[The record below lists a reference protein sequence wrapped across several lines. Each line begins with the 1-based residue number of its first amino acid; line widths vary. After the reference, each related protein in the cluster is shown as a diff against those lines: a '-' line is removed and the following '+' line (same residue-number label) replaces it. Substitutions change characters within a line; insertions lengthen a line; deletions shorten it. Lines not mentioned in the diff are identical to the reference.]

1 MSFRI
6 PGTLAIAC
14 VAVLSLGLAA
24 CGDGNTSSTSG
35 TGKITVVASTDVWG
49 SVASAVGGDQVSV
62 TSIIHD
68 PSADPHSYQ
77 TTPAD
82 AVATAQAQLTLG
94 NGGGYDDF
102 FTKLADQAPNA
113 HKLLA
118 YDIAATGD
126 DNEHVWYSFPSVEKV
141 ADQLAAQLAQ
151 IRPDAA
157 QTFTANDNAFKR
169 KVDALVT
176 KAARIGTA
184 HPGAKVLE
192 TEPVPNYLVDI
203 ANLTNATPED
213 FSNAVENET
222 DVPPAALA
230 AVNRLISGKQ
240 IQAVLNNEQ
249 TVTSATTQVVNN
261 ARAAGIPVVGVT
273 ETLPT
278 GVTDYISWMTSEV
291 EALAGAIRS

>member
-1 MSFRI
+1 
-6 PGTLAIAC
+6 
-14 VAVLSLGLAA
+14 
-24 CGDGNTSSTSG
+24 
-35 TGKITVVASTDVWG
+35 
-49 SVASAVGGDQVSV
+49 
-62 TSIIHD
+62 
-68 PSADPHSYQ
+68 
-77 TTPAD
+77 
-82 AVATAQAQLTLG
+82 
-94 NGGGYDDF
+94 
-102 FTKLADQAPNA
+102 
-113 HKLLA
+113 
-118 YDIAATGD
+118 
-126 DNEHVWYSFPSVEKV
+126 
-141 ADQLAAQLAQ
+141 
-151 IRPDAA
+151 
-157 QTFTANDNAFKR
+157 
-169 KVDALVT
+169 
-176 KAARIGTA
+176 
-184 HPGAKVLE
+184 
-192 TEPVPNYLVDI
+192 VDI